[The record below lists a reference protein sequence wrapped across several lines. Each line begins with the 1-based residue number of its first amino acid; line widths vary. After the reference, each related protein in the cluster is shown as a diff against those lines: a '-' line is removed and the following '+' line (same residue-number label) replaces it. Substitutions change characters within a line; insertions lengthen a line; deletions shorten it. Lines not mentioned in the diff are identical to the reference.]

1 MFDTNLIPNGA
12 NKKIEEEKTKSNL
25 LKFEKMEPN
34 SKFKIILKLTTGF
47 SILKDYCQNSEIF
60 ILGLLDPLFF
70 FQKNIIWH
78 NLPNMSPR
86 YSILFDYLRS

>member
-60 ILGLLDPLFF
+60 ILGLLDPPFF
-70 FQKNIIWH
+70 FPKK
-78 NLPNMSPR
+78 
-86 YSILFDYLRS
+86 YYLAQFAKHES